1 MKYLLL
7 IAVVVL
13 VLWAMRRASLPPPP
27 PPPPR
32 RPEPPQLEPMVRC
45 SHCGVHLPR
54 SEALMNP
61 DGHAYCCAAHRSAGP
76 RPV

>member
-1 MKYLLL
+1 MLKFLLV

-13 VLWAMRRASLPPPP
+13 VLWALRRPSL

-32 RPEPPQLEPMVRC
+32 RPGPPPQLEPMVRC

-54 SEALMNP
+54 SEAVTGP
-61 DGHAYCCAAHRSAGP
+61 DGHLYCSPAHRAAGP
-76 RPV
+76 RRS